1 MIFRVALLV
10 AAMSLSA
17 CSLFQGRRAPNQ
29 EMQVSL
35 KDEKGNVK
43 PAPATATV
51 TSADGKTVTPISPD
65 ADTGTAEDKARAQEL
80 REAVAV
86 EAAKQ
91 AKKDAAP
98 TTTAPSATPAGAK
111 LRSMGPIPAEKSMGW
126 LKNGNT
132 RYVTGRLRADGASRK
147 DRMHLTE
154 GQKPHA
160 IVLAC
165 SDSRVPPELVFDQK
179 LGEIFVVRTAGD
191 SLNETVVG
199 SIEYGIQY
207 LGANLIVVLG
217 HSSCG
222 AVNAALKGED
232 LGSPALNAIV
242 DDIKPRITQFA
253 GQTPSRGLVQE
264 SFANVTGVA
273 HDLLMQSQILRD
285 AVASG
290 DVKIS
295 RALYHLDSGKVEWKD

>member
-1 MIFRVALLV
+1 MIFRVAFLV

-35 KDEKGNVK
+35 KDEKGN
-43 PAPATATV
+43 PAKANV
-51 TSADGKTVTPISPD
+51 IDS
-65 ADTGTAEDKARAQEL
+65 GTAEDQARAQEL
-80 REAVAV
+80 REAVAA

-91 AKKDAAP
+91 AEKNQQATATAAP
-98 TTTAPSATPAGAK
+98 VAATTSNQTAIPGAK
-111 LRSMGPIPAEKSMGW
+111 ARMMGPVAAEKSLGW

-132 RYVTGRLRADGASRK
+132 RYVTGRLRSDGVSTK
-147 DRMHLTE
+147 DRTRLVE
-154 GQKPHA
+154 SQKPHA

-191 SLNETVVG
+191 SLNESVIG

-222 AVNAALKGED
+222 AVAAAMTGND

-253 GQTPSRGLVQE
+253 GKTPSRGLVQE
-264 SFANVTGVA
+264 SFANVSGVA
-273 HDLLMQSQILRD
+273 HDLLLHSQIVRD
-285 AVASG
+285 AVGSG

>member
-17 CSLFQGRRAPNQ
+17 CSLFQGRRTPNQ

-43 PAPATATV
+43 AA
-51 TSADGKTVTPISPD
+51 PD
-65 ADTGTAEDKARAQEL
+65 ADMGTAEDKARAQEL

-91 AKKDAAP
+91 AKKDAAVAG
-98 TTTAPSATPAGAK
+98 TAAATPATSSGEVTK
-111 LRSMGPIPAEKSMGW
+111 QRFHGPVPADKSLGW

-132 RYVTGRLRADGASRK
+132 RYVTGRLRSDGASAK
-147 DRMHLTE
+147 DRMRLTE

-165 SDSRVPPELVFDQK
+165 SDSRVPPELAFDQK

-191 SLNETVVG
+191 ALNETVVG
-199 SIEYGIQY
+199 SVEYGVQY

-242 DDIKPRITQFA
+242 DDIKPRITHFA
-253 GQTPSRGLVQE
+253 GKTPSRGLVQE